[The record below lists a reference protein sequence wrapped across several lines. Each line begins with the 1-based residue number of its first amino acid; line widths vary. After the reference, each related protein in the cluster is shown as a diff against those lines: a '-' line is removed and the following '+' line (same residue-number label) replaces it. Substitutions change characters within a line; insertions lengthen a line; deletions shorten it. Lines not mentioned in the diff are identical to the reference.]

1 MQLDCR
7 ICQTTSQV
15 LALLPVDLDRLGDET
30 VPVLGVTV
38 PELLLQGLVREP
50 LILRETKLEREAA
63 WRAVGGI
70 DLEAGDLECLKA
82 VGEDLGVGGLDEVLD
97 LRGALL
103 EN

>member
-7 ICQTTSQV
+7 ICQTAGQV
-15 LALLPVDLDRLGDET
+15 LALLPVDLDGLRDET
-30 VPVLGVTV
+30 IPVLGVTV
-38 PELLLQGLVREP
+38 PELLLQCLILEP
-50 LILRETKLEREAA
+50 LVLSEAKLEREAA

-82 VGEDLGVGGLDEVLD
+82 VGEDLGIGGLDEVLD